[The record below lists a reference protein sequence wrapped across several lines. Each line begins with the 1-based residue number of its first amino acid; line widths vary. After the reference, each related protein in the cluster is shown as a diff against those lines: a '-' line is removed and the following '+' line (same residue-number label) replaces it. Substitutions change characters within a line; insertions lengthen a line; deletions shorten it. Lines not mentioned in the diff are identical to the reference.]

1 MDAINNY
8 LEELKYELADKMVEG
23 AQRGTKVD
31 VSSVNAVIKLIDSG
45 SLIGRKDESS
55 EGSEDTTALLLE
67 KLLSK
72 SNQASD

>member
-1 MDAINNY
+1 VDAINNY